1 MLNED
6 VLISSMC
13 CCILWKL
20 ILKSFYFTSRSNMQM
35 AMQNMNVVFV
45 AIFCQE
51 LTYCAYERWLDLTL
65 MYEWQFCT
73 ELR

>member
-13 CCILWKL
+13 CCILWML
-20 ILKSFYFTSRSNMQM
+20 ILKSFLFTGRSNMQM
-35 AMQNMNVVFV
+35 AKRNMNDVFV
-45 AIFCQE
+45 ALFCQE
-51 LTYCAYERWLDLTL
+51 LKYCAYESWLDLTL
-65 MYEWQFCT
+65 LYEGQLCI

>member
-20 ILKSFYFTSRSNMQM
+20 ILKSLLFTNRSNMQM
-35 AMQNMNVVFV
+35 AMQNVNDVFV
-45 AIFCQE
+45 AFFCQE
-51 LTYCAYERWLDLTL
+51 LIYCAYEGWLDLTL
-65 MYEWQFCT
+65 LYEGQFCI